1 MSRCKCK
8 NYMEMPGTLKKI
20 LVEKMD
26 FLGQQPSDTTYE
38 WDLDKRTWFL
48 KTTEVFIATYQ
59 ANHGFSSD
67 AVSSSTE
74 NIQDVNAGDAE
85 EPLQRKTPSS
95 LISKRGEIKES
106 WNQDR
111 NTNDTTGLP
120 PDITV
125 HEFIQLICKFCVIMR
140 DPQENLSSSFT
151 KIIKEILKEM
161 HVIEEICR
169 SCIKALG

>member
-1 MSRCKCK
+1 
-8 NYMEMPGTLKKI
+8 MPGTLKKI

-74 NIQDVNAGDAE
+74 NTQDVNAGDAE

-106 WNQDR
+106 WN
-111 NTNDTTGLP
+111 
-120 PDITV
+120 
-125 HEFIQLICKFCVIMR
+125 
-140 DPQENLSSSFT
+140 
-151 KIIKEILKEM
+151 
-161 HVIEEICR
+161 
-169 SCIKALG
+169 